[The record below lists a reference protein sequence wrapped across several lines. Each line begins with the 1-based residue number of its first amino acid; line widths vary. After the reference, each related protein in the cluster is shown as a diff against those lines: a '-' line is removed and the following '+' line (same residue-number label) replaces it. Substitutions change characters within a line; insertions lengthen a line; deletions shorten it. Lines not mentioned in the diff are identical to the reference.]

1 MNETTIKTALVTWL
15 AGALG
20 SPKIFTITF
29 NADFVAGNTISA
41 SFNATAITP
50 VTYSADHATTILALA
65 KAIQKHVAIFTAVVT
80 GARQIT
86 CTGFNGQDI
95 TVTGPTV
102 AGGASQAAA
111 TVLTT
116 SPQAAVTVI
125 LADQDAPRPAYP
137 YATIRL
143 MSTKPYGF
151 DDQRD
156 MDDDGIVTVAG
167 QRGATVSV
175 HYFGD
180 NPVGSLEQACNSL
193 EKQTVLDQLY
203 ASGIAVQS
211 KEPIQNVSAALET
224 HFDPHATFD
233 FYIGMSENNLDD
245 VGVIEH
251 VELTGEVDEGIEKVI
266 IGPDLIGV

>member
-15 AGALG
+15 TGALG
-20 SPKIFTITF
+20 SPKVFRIDF

-41 SFNATAITP
+41 SFNGTAMGA
-50 VTYSADHATTILALA
+50 VSFSADQATTLLALA
-65 KAIQKHVAIFTAVVT
+65 KSIQKHAAVFTAVVT

-102 AGGASQAAA
+102 AGGVTQAVA
-111 TVLTT
+111 TVTPV
-116 SPQAAVTVI
+116 SAQSSVVVI

-137 YATIRL
+137 FATVRL
-143 MSTKPYGF
+143 MNMRQYGF
-151 DDQRD
+151 DDIRD
-156 MDDDGIVTVAG
+156 MDDEGLATVAG

-180 NPVGSLEQACNSL
+180 NPMGAIMQAYNSL
-193 EKQTVLDQLY
+193 EKQTALDQLY
-203 ASGIAVQS
+203 LSGIAVQS

-233 FYIGMSENNLDD
+233 FYIGISENNLDD
-245 VGVIEH
+245 IGVIEQ